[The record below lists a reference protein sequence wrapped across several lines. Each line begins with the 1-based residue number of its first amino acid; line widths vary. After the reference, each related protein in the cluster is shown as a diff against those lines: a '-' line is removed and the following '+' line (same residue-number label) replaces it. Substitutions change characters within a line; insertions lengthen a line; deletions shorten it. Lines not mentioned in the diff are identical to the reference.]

1 LRTATAVNPGSR
13 VDIEFA
19 DGRVRATAEARALT
33 GPPTSA
39 RPTRRKRRRSDPAQ
53 GSLF

>member
-1 LRTATAVNPGSR
+1 VR

-33 GPPTSA
+33 GPPLPA
-39 RPTRRKRRRSDPAQ
+39 RPTRRKIRRSDPGQ